1 MRLATDIGGTFTDL
15 VYLDERSGKVGA
27 AKVDTTPPDFE
38 KGVIDVLRKAGVD
51 VASIAFLVH
60 GTTVIINALTER
72 TGVKTG
78 LITTRGFRDVLEIDR
93 ANRPDIY
100 NLYYTKPKPFV
111 PRYLRKEVRERMSY
125 KGEILESLD
134 EDDVKTAVEELH
146 KEGVEAVAVCLLHSY
161 ANPEHEL
168 RCESIINQLWPEVSI
183 TISHKITR
191 EWREYERTSTA
202 VLNSYVRP
210 IAERYLDQLEEE
222 LLREGVR
229 GRLYV
234 MQSNGGTST
243 FAAAK
248 QAPITMVESGPV
260 AGTLGAAILGD
271 LVGESNII
279 SFDMGGTTA
288 KCSLV
293 EGGEVK
299 VTTEYRIERTRIT
312 PGYPIKVPVG
322 DIVEIGAGGGSIAWV
337 DEVGSLHVGPQS
349 AGALPGPA
357 CYSRGGEDP
366 TVTDANVVAH
376 RINPDY
382 FLGGEIKLDVKRARN
397 AMEAVAKH
405 FAMSVEEATLGVIR
419 LANAN
424 MVNALKLISLNRG
437 YDPRD
442 FTLVAFGGAG
452 PMHATALAEELNMR
466 RVLIPVEPAVFSAWG
481 MLMTDLRHDLIQT
494 KIMRTHKA
502 DPQRLNELWQN
513 LEDEAASYFTR
524 EGIGKERLA
533 FQRYSDMRY
542 AGQEHTVKVPVAP
555 GAVTEKSIQEAE
567 GSFHS
572 LHEKQYTFRL
582 DSPIEFVNFHLTTFG
597 KVEKPRIPKQKSQ
610 GTFKDA
616 LKGDRQVDFDLHG
629 RHRAPVYERQLLGTG
644 VTLEGPAIVEE
655 PDSTTVIFPGQRL
668 SVDQYGNLT
677 IEIGVQDERSY

>member
-15 VYLDERSGKVGA
+15 VYLDEGSGRVGA
-27 AKVDTTPPDFE
+27 AKVDTTVPNFE

-51 VASIAFLVH
+51 PGAIAFLVH

-72 TGVKTG
+72 TGAKTG

-93 ANRPDIY
+93 ANRPDLY
-100 NLYYTKPKPFV
+100 NFYYTKPKPFV
-111 PRYLRKEVRERMSY
+111 PRHLRKEVSERVSY
-125 KGEILESLD
+125 KGEVLQPLKEEEVRAAL
-134 EDDVKTAVEELH
+134 EELRQ
-146 KEGVEAVAVCLLHSY
+146 ERVEAIAVCLLHSY
-161 ANPEHEL
+161 ANPQHEL
-168 RCESIINQLWPEVSI
+168 SCERIIKEVWPEVSV
-183 TISHKITR
+183 TVSHKITR

-210 IAERYLDQLEEE
+210 IAEKYLDRLEGE
-222 LLREGVR
+222 LSCEGVR

-260 AGTLGAAILGD
+260 AGILGAAILGE
-271 LVGESNII
+271 LVGEKNII

-299 VTTEYRIERTRIT
+299 VTTDYRIERTRIT

-337 DEVGSLHVGPQS
+337 DQVGSLHVGPQS
-349 AGALPGPA
+349 AGAFPGPA
-357 CYSRGGEDP
+357 CYDRGGEDP
-366 TVTDANVVAH
+366 TVTDANVVAK

-382 FLGGEIKLDVKRARN
+382 FLGGEIKLDLEKAKFS
-397 AMEAVAKH
+397 MEKVAHH

-424 MVNALKLISLNRG
+424 MVNALKLVSLNRG

-442 FTLVAFGGAG
+442 FTLVAHGGAG
-452 PMHATALAEELNMR
+452 PMHATALALELNIR
-466 RVLIPVEPAVFSAWG
+466 RVLIPVQPAVFSAWG
-481 MLMTDLRHDLIQT
+481 MLVTDLRHDLIQT
-494 KIMRTHKA
+494 KIMRTDQVDLESLEA
-502 DPQRLNELWQN
+502 LWEN
-513 LEDEAASYFTR
+513 LEDEAQAYFLR
-524 EGIGKERLA
+524 EGIEEGRLV
-533 FQRYSDMRY
+533 FQRHCDMRY
-542 AGQEHTVKVPVAP
+542 VGQEHTVKVPVVP
-555 GAVTEKSIQEAE
+555 GSVTEKSIHQAE
-567 GSFHS
+567 GSFHT

-582 DSPIEFVNFHLTTFG
+582 ESPIEFVNFHLTTFG
-597 KVEKPRIPKQKSQ
+597 KVEKPRIPKRNNQ
-610 GTFKDA
+610 GTLSDA
-616 LKGDRQVDFDLHG
+616 LKGHRQVDFDLHG
-629 RHRAPVYERQLLGTG
+629 KQRTPIYERELLGGG
-644 VTLEGPAIVEE
+644 VSLEGPAIVEE
-655 PDSTTVIFPGQRL
+655 PDSTTVIFPEQHL
-668 SVDQYGNLT
+668 SVDEYGNLM
-677 IEIGVQDERSY
+677 IEIGG